1 MVKVTLLVRASRG
14 ADMEAYATVG
24 DLEVGWRKLA
34 EDEMARAGELLARAS
49 AYLSAL
55 LERNGLS
62 ENGRADALRIVCC
75 DMVQRKMEAAAIA
88 PVSSVTQQAGSF
100 GQTIAYARPVA
111 KGWKLWPED
120 LELLGIKNKRAGCMR
135 VAIHDAGGDELDW

>member
-1 MVKVTLLVRASRG
+1 MDSYASVEQLESGWRKLADDERTRAAELLVRAS
-14 ADMEAYATVG
+14 
-24 DLEVGWRKLA
+24 
-34 EDEMARAGELLARAS
+34 
-49 AYLSAL
+49 AYLAAL

-62 ENGRADALRIVCC
+62 EFGREEALAIVCC

-120 LELLGIKNKRAGCMR
+120 LELLGIRNKRAGCMR

>member
-1 MVKVTLLVRASRG
+1 MDS
-14 ADMEAYATVG
+14 YANV
-24 DLEVGWRKLA
+24 DRLESGWRKLA
-34 EDEMARAGELLARAS
+34 DDERARAAELLARAS

-55 LERNGLS
+55 LKRNGLFES
-62 ENGRADALRIVCC
+62 GREEALRIVCC

-120 LELLGIKNKRAGCMR
+120 LELLGIRRKRAGCMR
-135 VAIHDAGGDELDW
+135 VAIHGAGGDELDW

>member
-1 MVKVTLLVRASRG
+1 MEPYASI
-14 ADMEAYATVG
+14 AQ
-24 DLEVGWRKLA
+24 LESGWRKLA
-34 EDEMARAGELLARAS
+34 EDEGTRAAELLSRAS
-49 AYLSAL
+49 AYLAAL
-55 LERNGLS
+55 LKRHGLS
-62 ENGRADALRIVCC
+62 ESGREEALAIVCC

-120 LELLGIKNKRAGCMR
+120 LELLGIRRKSAGCMR
-135 VAIHDAGGDELDW
+135 IAIHGPGGEEVDW

>member
-1 MVKVTLLVRASRG
+1 M
-14 ADMEAYATVG
+14 
-24 DLEVGWRKLA
+24 
-34 EDEMARAGELLARAS
+34 
-49 AYLSAL
+49 
-55 LERNGLS
+55 
-62 ENGRADALRIVCC
+62 CC

-120 LELLGIKNKRAGCMR
+120 LELLGIRRKRAGCMR
-135 VAIHDAGGDELDW
+135 VAIHGAGGDELDW